1 MSREEKLQELEWL
14 YMELYDD
21 REAYEYFM
29 QMLGRNRAERRKSLR
44 DLDQARMEQGDWYR
58 SNQLLGM
65 MLYV

>member
-29 QMLGRNRAERRKSLR
+29 QMLERNRDERRKSLR

-65 MLYV
+65 ML